1 MSENSASSSSF
12 KRVYS
17 DSFFERFYHL
27 SENGTDVKTEIIAGI
42 TTFITMAYALII
54 IPSFLADA
62 GIPPKGLYTSVCLIA
77 IIGTMLHAFYS
88 KLPFGTSPGLGLTI
102 FFAYKVCAP
111 VAQGGFGYT
120 WQQGLAAV
128 AISGMLFVIIT
139 LTPLR
144 KIIIEALPNCVKIAI
159 TGGIGLFISLI
170 GFKNAGIV
178 VAAESGMHFGNLRD
192 PAVLLSILGLF
203 LILIFMAKG
212 IKAAILISIAI
223 VTLVGI
229 PLGVTDLSGFQAFSL
244 PPSIKDTL
252 FKQDFVGLLGG
263 GGAGKAILNVGMI
276 VLTISMVDLFDNI
289 GTMLAVAQK
298 GNLYDE
304 NGDVKNFKKALL
316 TDAIATTISSFF
328 GSTTT
333 STYLEVSSGIAA
345 GGRTGLAA
353 LATGVMFIIA
363 LFFSGIVGIVPG
375 AATAPALIVIGV
387 LMIGAVTKL
396 DFDDITEAGPSFF
409 TIALMPFTGSIAE
422 GIAVGIISYVI
433 LKLATGRHKE
443 IKPAMYVLSM
453 LFIIRFA
460 IM

>member
-1 MSENSASSSSF
+1 MNGDNI
-12 KRVYS
+12 S
-17 DSFFERFYHL
+17 DSFLERFYNL
-27 SENGTDVKTEIIAGI
+27 SENGTDVKTEIMAGI

-62 GIPPKGLYTSVCLIA
+62 GIPQEGLYTSVCLVA

-88 KLPFGTSPGLGLTI
+88 KLPFATSPGLGLTI

-111 VAQGGFGYT
+111 VSQGGFGYT

-144 KIIIEALPNCVKIAI
+144 KIIINALPDCVKIAI
-159 TGGIGLFISLI
+159 TAGIGLFISLI
-170 GFKNAGIV
+170 GFKNSGII
-178 VAAESGMHFGNLRD
+178 VAVEGGMHFGDLRD

-203 LILIFMAKG
+203 LILILMAKG
-212 IKAAILISIAI
+212 VKAAILISIAI
-223 VTLVGI
+223 VTIVGI
-229 PLGVTDLSGFQAFSL
+229 PLGVTDFSGFQAFSL
-244 PPSIKDTL
+244 PPSIADTF
-252 FKQDFVGLLGG
+252 FKQDFAGLLGSG
-263 GGAGKAILNVGMI
+263 GTGKAILNIGMI
-276 VLTISMVDLFDNI
+276 ILTISMVDLFDNI
-289 GTMLAVAQK
+289 GTMLAVAEK

-316 TDAIATTISSFF
+316 TDAIATTLSSFL
-328 GSTTT
+328 GCTTT
-333 STYLEVSSGIAA
+333 STYLEVCSGIAA
-345 GGRTGLAA
+345 GGRTGLSA

-375 AATAPALIVIGV
+375 AATAPVLIVIGV

-396 DFDDITEAGPSFF
+396 DFDDMTEAAPSFF

-433 LKLATGRHKE
+433 LKLATGKYKE
-443 IKPAMYVLSM
+443 IKPAMYVLSI
-453 LFIIRFA
+453 LFMIRFA